1 MALRR
6 RTNDP
11 PSLRRSRRTRP
22 RQLRIGAERT
32 AVSARPAL
40 FVARDADSTMYLF
53 GTLHIRRPGPS
64 WGGARA
70 QAGLAEADEVWT
82 ELIIS
87 PEIDAQTQLLALR
100 HGMADAGRPLSSYF
114 SSEENARIGAAAQ
127 RFGLQPQVLD
137 AMKPWLAGI
146 TLALMP
152 MIQAGYDPNAGADR
166 LIDAYGDAN
175 GKTMRAFET
184 AEEQIQ
190 MLASL
195 SDEVQ
200 REMLLEA
207 LGEAEGGA
215 EEMEAMAGAWESGDM
230 ATLERMVVSDL
241 RAHYPD
247 FYRMLLVERNNAW
260 VGVLTRELEGAGVDF
275 VAVGAGHMLGEDG
288 VVAQLRR
295 RGYTV
300 ERVE

>member
-1 MALRR
+1 MIRHICAALAALALASCASEPSEPQF
-6 RTNDP
+6 P
-11 PSLRRSRRTRP
+11 P
-22 RQLRIGAERT
+22 G
-32 AVSARPAL
+32 PAL

-53 GTLHIRRPGPS
+53 GTLHIRRPGGP

-70 QAGLAEADEVWT
+70 QAGLAEASEVWT

-87 PEIDAQTQLLALR
+87 PETDAQTQVLALR

-114 SSEENARIGAAAQ
+114 NSEENARISAAAQ
-127 RFGLQPQVLD
+127 RFGLQPAILD
-137 AMKPWLAGI
+137 AMKPWLAGV

-152 MIQAGYDPNAGADR
+152 MIQAGYDPSAGADR

-184 AEEQIQ
+184 ADAQIQ
-190 MLASL
+190 MLANL

-200 REMLLEA
+200 RQMLLEA
-207 LGEAEGGA
+207 LSEAEGGA
-215 EEMEAMAGAWESGDM
+215 GEMEAMAGAWESGDL
-230 ATLERMVVSDL
+230 ATLERMVVTDM
-241 RAHYPD
+241 RQEYPE
-247 FYRMLLVERNNAW
+247 FYQVLLVERNNAW
-260 VGVLTRELEGAGVDF
+260 VEVLVRELDGSGVDF
-275 VAVGAGHMLGEDG
+275 IAVGAGHMLGEDG
-288 VVAQLRR
+288 VVAQLRQ